1 MDGRT
6 CEDGR
11 FDVGDQWYTGFD
23 GTPTHFEAIGHSIGV
38 HGIWHIDHHVH
49 LAGLQEGEHVWLLY
63 HISTLAERHET
74 NQKTKETCRMH
85 FFDRRLVDQAARH
98 SMLRQVVRGALGC
111 KQAEAHLLMALHMTS
126 IVKSTSS
133 QPLLDFQQK
142 VHGFTRDVGMHRL
155 SSTGVEGDRLS

>member
-74 NQKTKETCRMH
+74 NQKTKETCRRH
-85 FFDRRLVDQAARH
+85 VAQASGNAFRVRDSNVILLKHVRRDTFL
-98 SMLRQVVRGALGC
+98 
-111 KQAEAHLLMALHMTS
+111 
-126 IVKSTSS
+126 IVG
-133 QPLLDFQQK
+133 L
-142 VHGFTRDVGMHRL
+142 
-155 SSTGVEGDRLS
+155 